1 MNKQVKTLQSI
12 VKNLTKEQDRL
23 NAVIDTYDEQRDN
36 LSYADLLSEHGEKL
50 TEFIDMLAQAE
61 NDLSSVVAFIKKA
74 LKL

>member
-61 NDLSSVVAFIKKA
+61 NDLSGVVAFIKKA
-74 LKL
+74 MKM